1 MKYMYINLDRARD
14 RDERMKA
21 MLASSFPGRT
31 FERVSGVDGA
41 FFPEN
46 IKQHESGP
54 PGVNGCVAS
63 HVLCMMKLLESD
75 DAHAV
80 VLEDDLSDE
89 YVRYWTP
96 FHWKLFD
103 EGTDEC
109 DIVQMCCIGKY
120 GGSLENLERKGKN
133 QWSTVAYVVSRE
145 AARRIVDVVRPDGG
159 SELLLDLSKLDNPY
173 ADNVLYR
180 MCDTRILPMFTHTR
194 ETYSYVSE
202 SASRENKK
210 YENWRVEIERMWK
223 LVKENDVSTLVKPQ
237 HHRK

>member
-14 RDERMKA
+14 RNERMKDV
-21 MLASSFPGRT
+21 LASTFPGKT

-41 FFPEN
+41 CFPEN
-46 IKQHESGP
+46 IRQHRSGP

-75 DAHAV
+75 DTHAV
-80 VLEDDLSDE
+80 VLEDDLSVE
-89 YVRYWTP
+89 YVEYWTP
-96 FHWKLFD
+96 SHWKLFD

-109 DIVQMCCIGKY
+109 DIVQLCCIGKY
-120 GGSLENLERKGKN
+120 RGSLEKLERKEKN
-133 QWSTVAYVVSRE
+133 QWSTVAYIVSRH
-145 AARRIVDVVRPDGG
+145 AARRIVDAVRPDDG
-159 SELLLDLSKLDNPY
+159 SGLLFDVSKLENPY
-173 ADNVLYR
+173 ADNVLYQ

-210 YENWRVEIERMWK
+210 YETWRKEIEGLWK
-223 LVKENDVSTLVKPQ
+223 RVKG
-237 HHRK
+237 